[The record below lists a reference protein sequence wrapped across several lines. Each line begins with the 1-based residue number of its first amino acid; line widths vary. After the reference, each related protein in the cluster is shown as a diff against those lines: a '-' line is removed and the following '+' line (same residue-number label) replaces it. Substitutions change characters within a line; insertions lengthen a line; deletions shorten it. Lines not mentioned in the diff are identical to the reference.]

1 MISGERSSR
10 LTTKI
15 ELVEVRELTESTD
28 WFLPFHPTQ
37 HESAPCQLTAPPT
50 RLSTSGTAT
59 GFFLGLGSSTALC
72 KLIWAEAFER
82 HVPNLLRFGAWLGLE
97 ALEGSGGALVHELVR
112 KGGRLVR
119 SSLDNHPAATRTT
132 CVTHPRV
139 PHPRVS
145 IQVPAMGR
153 QPIMYGG
160 MPGLFSNSCITPVR
174 HD

>member
-1 MISGERSSR
+1 MPSRLAQPRGGERSGFS
-10 LTTKI
+10 L
-15 ELVEVRELTESTD
+15 EVWAGR
-28 WFLPFHPTQ
+28 
-37 HESAPCQLTAPPT
+37 
-50 RLSTSGTAT
+50 
-59 GFFLGLGSSTALC
+59 STALC

-97 ALEGSGGALVHELVR
+97 ALEGSRGALVHELVR
-112 KGGRLVR
+112 SGRLVR

>member
-15 ELVEVRELTESTD
+15 VLVEVRELTESTD

-97 ALEGSGGALVHELVR
+97 ALERGVAPTRAQRGWAGPSTRAVVR
-112 KGGRLVR
+112 DWL
-119 SSLDNHPAATRTT
+119 S
-132 CVTHPRV
+132 
-139 PHPRVS
+139 
-145 IQVPAMGR
+145 
-153 QPIMYGG
+153 
-160 MPGLFSNSCITPVR
+160 
-174 HD
+174 